1 MLDICLDKMLQLE
14 ILTEIFC
21 FFCDGQE
28 TTVDYPHQ
36 HILDGLVGPVFSEA
50 IINESMVSQLLIS

>member
-1 MLDICLDKMLQLE
+1 MLQLE